1 MIIEFFI
8 DGFIKLLLSLLGTVV
23 AAFIVTVIVILI
35 GEKFK
40 LW

>member
-1 MIIEFFI
+1 MIIGFFI
-8 DGFIKLLLSLLGTVV
+8 DGFIKLLLSLLGTIVI
-23 AAFIVTVIVILI
+23 AFVVTVITILI